1 MLKQIYIITFN
12 QKKLLVSNLYS
23 IFANVNNKQII
34 NKKYFTIMNKKET
47 SILIALATI
56 ATNNKEGFTV
66 SAANLQPIT
75 KGYAVAVAATQ
86 DSFGLEGL
94 ANVVK
99 YVSDHPEINAFGGWY
114 NSKNNMYYF
123 DATVIVE
130 DLAVALELGRI
141 NKQLA
146 IFDLTN
152 GLPIDL

>member
-1 MLKQIYIITFN
+1 
-12 QKKLLVSNLYS
+12 
-23 IFANVNNKQII
+23 
-34 NKKYFTIMNKKET
+34 MNKKET
-47 SILIALATI
+47 SILIGLATI
-56 ATNNKEGFTV
+56 AMNNKEGFTV

-86 DSFGLEGL
+86 NSFGIEGL

-99 YVSDHPEINAFGGWY
+99 YVSEHPEINAFGGWY

-130 DLAVALELGRI
+130 DLEVALELGRI

-146 IFDLTN
+146 IFDLKK
-152 GLPIDL
+152 GLSIDL